1 MMTRKTLT
9 ATLLLTMPMLA
20 SAEGAPA
27 QPDAPSAIMQLVF
40 FGGFIVLF
48 YFLMWRPQSKRA
60 KEHRELVAGLNK
72 GDEVL
77 TNGGLAGKILRVKDD
92 FVALEIA
99 NGVEIKVQKAAVSAA
114 LPKGTLK
121 EI

>member
-1 MMTRKTLT
+1 MTKMKLLAATALT
-9 ATLLLTMPMLA
+9 AMPVVAL
-20 SAEGAPA
+20 AEGAPA
-27 QPDAPSAIMQLVF
+27 QPEAPGAIMQMVF

-48 YFLMWRPQSKRA
+48 YFLLWRPQSKRA
-60 KEHRELVAGLNK
+60 KEHKELVSGLSK

-77 TNGGLAGKILRVKDD
+77 TNGGVLGKILRVKDD

-99 NGVEIKVQKAAVSAA
+99 DGVEIKVQKVAISAT